1 MITCHKIFG
10 IVKLPRIDKSHIVK
24 MSSNFERQT
33 HKKSEDNLPKRTK
46 NDFRHGNFQFH
57 QLLMKHSQN
66 VLNLKI

>member
-33 HKKSEDNLPKRTK
+33 HKKSEDNLPKMTS
-46 NDFRHGNFQFH
+46 DMAISNFI
-57 QLLMKHSQN
+57 N
-66 VLNLKI
+66 Y